1 MHGKL
6 PVKESRDANLACRSW
21 RLSMFHF
28 PPPPDCQQP
37 HYPDHPPPPQIDPAT
52 LGKLCEVWREVVALS
67 SLSMAI

>member
-1 MHGKL
+1 
-6 PVKESRDANLACRSW
+6 
-21 RLSMFHF
+21 MFHF

-37 HYPDHPPPPQIDPAT
+37 HYPDHPPQIDPAA